1 MDNRLDSST
10 SISSILPAELAGLG
24 RKNVEAFSAIQTQ
37 ALELLEHIN
46 RDWWARLNDEAGL
59 TSDFTKKLT
68 VAKSMPEAAQAY
80 QELMTGQMEI
90 LSKHSQ
96 KVMDETMNFVS
107 SCNRLGVNSADIV
120 LPTLLH
126 YIASDNLSIR
136 DAPVLA

>member
-24 RKNVEAFSAIQTQ
+24 RKNVETFSAIQTQ

-46 RDWWARLNDEAGL
+46 RDWWARLNDEAAL
-59 TSDFTKKLT
+59 TSDFAKKLT

-107 SCNRLGVNSADIV
+107 SCSRLGVNSAK
-120 LPTLLH
+120 
-126 YIASDNLSIR
+126 A
-136 DAPVLA
+136 